1 MNKEKWVAIRV
12 KGWEIIDSDWFNIA
26 LDVASIGAPIV
37 AGPMVA
43 SAGKVLPKL
52 GKAIKYTPRII
63 NSLVVIIHAC

>member
-1 MNKEKWVAIRV
+1 MNEKKWASVRD
-12 KGWEIIDSDWFNIA
+12 KGREVIDNNWFNIA

-52 GKAIKYTPRII
+52 GKAIKYAPRVI
-63 NSLVVIIHAC
+63 NGLVIIMQSC